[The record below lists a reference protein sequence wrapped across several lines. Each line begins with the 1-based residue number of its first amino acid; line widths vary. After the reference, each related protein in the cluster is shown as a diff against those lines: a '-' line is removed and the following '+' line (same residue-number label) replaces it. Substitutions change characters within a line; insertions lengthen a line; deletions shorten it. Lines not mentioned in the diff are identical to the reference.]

1 MSKKIIINE
10 EQIELLNLL
19 DESMS
24 NRFNEMGLLD
34 DEELM
39 EYTWLR
45 KDNTGIDIDIFVDDG
60 GSYKRYG
67 HPLWVYVRNGYTD
80 NDPFFHVIVSKT
92 PKLPKIDYNINSF
105 QLNARNLDR
114 GFFFC
119 LFCRCHLLNI
129 LSFGII

>member
-1 MSKKIIINE
+1 
-10 EQIELLNLL
+10 
-19 DESMS
+19 MS

-39 EYTWLR
+39 EYAWLR

-105 QLNARNLDR
+105 QLNAVTAFIELNADLLKMLSDDEIDHLH
-114 GFFFC
+114 FYNM
-119 LFCRCHLLNI
+119 CRPIVCSIGKVQN
-129 LSFGII
+129 

>member
-1 MSKKIIINE
+1 
-10 EQIELLNLL
+10 
-19 DESMS
+19 MS

-45 KDNTGIDIDIFVDDG
+45 KDNTGIDIDIFVDDC
-60 GSYKRYG
+60 GSYERYG

-105 QLNARNLDR
+105 QLNAVTTFIELNADLLKMLADDEIDHLH
-114 GFFFC
+114 FYNM
-119 LFCRCHLLNI
+119 CRPIVCSI
-129 LSFGII
+129 GETTGI